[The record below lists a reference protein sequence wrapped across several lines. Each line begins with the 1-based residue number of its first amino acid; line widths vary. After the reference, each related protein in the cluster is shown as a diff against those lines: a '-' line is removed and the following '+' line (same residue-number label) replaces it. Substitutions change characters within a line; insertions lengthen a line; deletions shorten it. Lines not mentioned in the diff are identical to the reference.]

1 MAYLLKNSE
10 KHTTKYRLTQYF
22 LTSLSLGILFTLCTL
37 YFHFVTA
44 RQYDITIEQSICLN
58 QFYSTLDELNTDI
71 GLYWQRSCCWI
82 KGKTHIARWITEL
95 YRRKQRK

>member
-71 GLYWQRSCCWI
+71 GLYWQDSR
-82 KGKTHIARWITEL
+82 
-95 YRRKQRK
+95 